1 MYSSIILLY
10 SLQKQ
15 HASASGLRSQAVQAL
30 CIFSRQ
36 QSVGNSYQAG
46 TSDSNDH
53 TVRTSFA
60 AGGNH
65 RPVSITE
72 YQAHHKTIPSPVLC
86 IFGYISL
93 TAHSTSTSISSIG
106 RLSFSILVQ
115 LTFDTST
122 HPLHPRFSNHV
133 SSFRISMSFFGPRKT
148 IFFGHVRQ

>member
-1 MYSSIILLY
+1 MYFSIILLY

-15 HASASGLRSQAVQAL
+15 YASASGLRFQAVQAL

-36 QSVGNSYQAG
+36 QPVGNSYQAG

-72 YQAHHKTIPSPVLC
+72 YQAHHKTIP
-86 IFGYISL
+86 F
-93 TAHSTSTSISSIG
+93 
-106 RLSFSILVQ
+106 SFSFLV
-115 LTFDTST
+115 LVLH
-122 HPLHPRFSNHV
+122 HPNLHLS
-133 SSFRISMSFFGPRKT
+133 
-148 IFFGHVRQ
+148 IFNATAMIVAIRVFTALLFWGRPSAVLLGH